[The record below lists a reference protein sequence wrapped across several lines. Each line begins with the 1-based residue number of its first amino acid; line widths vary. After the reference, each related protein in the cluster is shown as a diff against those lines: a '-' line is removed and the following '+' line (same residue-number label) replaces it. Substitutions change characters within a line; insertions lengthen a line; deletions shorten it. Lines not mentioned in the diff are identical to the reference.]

1 MPHTAS
7 IVEGLRGLLAYGVEH
22 PLSVETL
29 ALERPSPAQGGASGS
44 MSNTAVIPNTP
55 SRVGGDDSGR
65 TSGSGSDRSSSS
77 GALKGWYMPPHLRG
91 TGRAAGP
98 SGKGPIASSSHP
110 QVSNGNG
117 AEVENVIGRTVV
129 DRSVWAGL
137 ALGQGPINDR

>member
-29 ALERPSPAQGGASGS
+29 AMKRPSEVASGV

-55 SRVGGDDSGR
+55 SRVGADDSGR

-77 GALKGWYMPPHLRG
+77 GALKGRYMPPHLRG

-98 SGKGPIASSSHP
+98 SGEVSIASSSHP
-110 QVSNGNG
+110 QVSDGNG

-129 DRSVWAGL
+129 DR
-137 ALGQGPINDR
+137 